1 LMLAAAFTTAV
12 LCTFADR
19 SLATTI
25 TFTGV
30 VDEIRVHAN
39 PAHLMVGDV
48 FSATLLFN
56 YRPGQFGGGGRVSR
70 YFVSIDD
77 FAISGTINNGGQTG
91 GNLVLIDTDP
101 SHGSVF
107 YQLFEFFVPNADPY
121 TDLGGSITLQ
131 TPTPNGVIPPI
142 DQFAL
147 NDFAIFLDLPND
159 PFPESVIGH
168 LTSLP
173 AVTGLVPD
181 SGTTV
186 TLLSCAFLGMAAL
199 RRCLRDDGKG

>member
-1 LMLAAAFTTAV
+1 M
-12 LCTFADR
+12 
-19 SLATTI
+19 
-25 TFTGV
+25 
-30 VDEIRVHAN
+30 
-39 PAHLMVGDV
+39 
-48 FSATLLFN
+48 
-56 YRPGQFGGGGRVSR
+56 SR

-77 FAISGTINNGGQTG
+77 FTISGTINNGQTG

-121 TDLGGSITLQ
+121 TDLSGSITLQ

-147 NDFAIFLDLPND
+147 NDFAMFLDLPND
-159 PFPESVIGH
+159 PLPESVIGH

-173 AVTGLVPD
+173 TVTGLVPD
-181 SGTTV
+181 SE
-186 TLLSCAFLGMAAL
+186 
-199 RRCLRDDGKG
+199 